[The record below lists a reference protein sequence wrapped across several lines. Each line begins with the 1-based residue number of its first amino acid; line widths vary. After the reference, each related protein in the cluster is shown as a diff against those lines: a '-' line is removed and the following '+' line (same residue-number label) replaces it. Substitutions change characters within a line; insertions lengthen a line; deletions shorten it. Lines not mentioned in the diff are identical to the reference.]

1 MYIYNIINV
10 YIYIYPY
17 ACMYAYVYVYIYIC
31 TCVYLVRHI
40 LKPSNMFFK
49 PWEFC
54 HRGLPRISSSDF
66 QNRSRTAFSCS
77 WMYLNPEDRK
87 NHLTSATSIYVYVC
101 IYICIYIYVYIY
113 IRIYIYINI
122 RIYIYIYTY
131 VYTHIFW

>member
-1 MYIYNIINV
+1 M
-10 YIYIYPY
+10 
-17 ACMYAYVYVYIYIC
+17 YVYMYIYIC
-31 TCVYLVRHI
+31 TCVYLVRRI

-101 IYICIYIYVYIY
+101 IYMYICMYIYICIYIYIY
-113 IRIYIYINI
+113 LIYIYYFLRFGQALRKDLLKQQVILKA
-122 RIYIYIYTY
+122 RLK
-131 VYTHIFW
+131 FGGP

>member
-1 MYIYNIINV
+1 MYV
-10 YIYIYPY
+10 
-17 ACMYAYVYVYIYIC
+17 CVHVYIYIC
-31 TCVYLVRHI
+31 TCVYLVRRI

-101 IYICIYIYVYIY
+101 IYMYICMCIYICIYIYV
-113 IRIYIYINI
+113 YIYINI

-131 VYTHIFW
+131 VCTHIFW